1 VFVVAKIN
9 RIGFNFATD
18 FYDNNLD
25 SPELFSYKQKVMKK
39 LFRAFEA
46 ALEQRAAARPRY

>member
-1 VFVVAKIN
+1 MFVFAKIN

-46 ALEQRAAARPRY
+46 ALE